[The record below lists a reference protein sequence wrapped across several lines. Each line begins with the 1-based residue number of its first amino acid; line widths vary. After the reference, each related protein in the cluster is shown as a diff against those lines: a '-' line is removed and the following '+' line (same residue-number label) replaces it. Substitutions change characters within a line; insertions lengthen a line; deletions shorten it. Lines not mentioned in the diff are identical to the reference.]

1 MSLILVYYNIRSIS
15 PLGDILI
22 HAGDFSNYGLVSE
35 IVAFNDWLA
44 TLPHKVNMNRN
55 TPTEPDYFLSQY
67 FQHKIVVAGNHE
79 LSFDPGTLEES
90 RYYMRQVGEEGDTTK
105 VVTNI
110 IMLKIETQLSCA
122 GHCKPPQHLILMM

>member
-1 MSLILVYYNIRSIS
+1 M
-15 PLGDILI
+15 
-22 HAGDFSNYGLVSE
+22 
-35 IVAFNDWLA
+35 
-44 TLPHKVNMNRN
+44 
-55 TPTEPDYFLSQY
+55 

-90 RYYMRQVGEEGDTTK
+90 RYYMRQVGEDRDTTK

-110 IMLKIETQLSCA
+110 MMLEIETQPSCA